1 VFESEEKALK
11 FFLNPSKYSQVQL
24 PVKMPAPKDTVLL
37 YGLLKK
43 GEDESNGSMTFMEQA
58 LG

>member
-1 VFESEEKALK
+1 
-11 FFLNPSKYSQVQL
+11 
-24 PVKMPAPKDTVLL
+24 MPAPKDTVLL